1 MKIERFAHAIANIIA
16 CAYAVRF
23 SGSSSVVLL
32 QTLVFINSFLSL
44 NDPNQVAV
52 IGMTSTSR

>member
-1 MKIERFAHAIANIIA
+1 MPLPIIIA
-16 CAYAVRF
+16 YAYAVRF
-23 SGSSSVVLL
+23 SRSSSVVLL

>member
-1 MKIERFAHAIANIIA
+1 MCCEFLRIIK
-16 CAYAVRF
+16 CGVF
-23 SGSSSVVLL
+23 L